1 MGNHEFDEGVVN
13 VAHFLA
19 EINFPVLGANMD
31 FSRVPELVSAPNFKK
46 SNVFE
51 INGVKIG
58 VIGYL
63 TPETA
68 TLSAPNDV
76 IYQDEIIAIK

>member
-13 VAHFLA
+13 VAHFLS

-31 FSRVPELVSAPNFKK
+31 FSGVPELATAPNFAK
-46 SNVFE
+46 SKVFV
-51 INGVKIG
+51 INGVQIG

-76 IYQDEIIAIK
+76 VYQDEIIAIK